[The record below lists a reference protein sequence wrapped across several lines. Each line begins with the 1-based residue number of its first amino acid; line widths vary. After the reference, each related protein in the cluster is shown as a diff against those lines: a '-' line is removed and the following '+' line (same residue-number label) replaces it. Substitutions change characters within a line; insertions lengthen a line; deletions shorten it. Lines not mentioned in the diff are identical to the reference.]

1 MEGEATLVAL
11 SCLDDTQGEPLSVL
25 WEHELDAR
33 VLSDDGWAAVAGKG
47 FDEPALFA
55 AYLRTLSWN
64 CVTATDPGLFQAP
77 FRAGIRIDPLGLVC
91 LWPQAGQARA
101 HLSLP
106 PPPPRIRGRE

>member
-1 MEGEATLVAL
+1 M
-11 SCLDDTQGEPLSVL
+11 
-25 WEHELDAR
+25 
-33 VLSDDGWAAVAGKG
+33 LSDDGWAAVAGKG

-77 FRAGIRIDPLGLVC
+77 FRAGIRIDPLGFVC

-106 PPPPRIRGRE
+106 PPPASGGVNKSGGSHYDGRRVEELAP